1 MADNAVTGN
10 KVTGWALTDLS
21 GLNRNIGIGN
31 AFLGGNV
38 SLRVNN
44 VVIPISQLS
53 MTYGLNSI
61 PTATAIV
68 ALGRNARTQEP
79 SPIYSQI
86 DSIQQMAPVTVI
98 INGRLG
104 DWTAAG
110 TGGQKRAW
118 PTTNAVIF
126 VGYVS
131 GISYRRSAGRVSL
144 VINLINQLVDLTMS
158 SGASADVVP
167 GTPGDLLLPLLFEG
181 SGGTGVGTA
190 ASKFVE
196 ELPVDMDKDFSKG
209 ILKALHFV
217 SQTNQ
222 LQIHEAWCG
231 GRAAP
236 NPTNNKQ
243 ENKRAAQAIEG
254 TGFWYGIA
262 PFANKDYGQ
271 YIQPYPFQIHT
282 KGKNYTAE
290 RIGET
295 IASSI
300 LGTSMW
306 NMLIMSLLPS
316 FGCAVVPI
324 AQTAFIAPILPMSKV
339 AAKAIEPDEYVDFNF
354 SMMSQR
360 PLYGVAVMSN
370 YVLGS
375 LSSGDPNSPAS
386 QLLSDEEQKM
396 CVGAS
401 FTAKANNDSTLN
413 DGMWMFVRAP
423 SWMDDWTNFDPEAA
437 DGQAA
442 VNNMLNNPA
451 HDATGANQPA
461 AKRDPNAEVPAWND
475 VMKKYAQLIY
485 AENALRDRGGVLV
498 GKLRFDISP
507 GTTLKIRCEGDIQS
521 QGVDSLATNLYGMV
535 TQVTVSINAEQAAAT
550 TTFEL
555 SHLRTE
561 AENESPRF
569 SMLSHPFFPKHFEY
583 APLVPALTVQ

>member
-1 MADNAVTGN
+1 
-10 KVTGWALTDLS
+10 
-21 GLNRNIGIGN
+21 
-31 AFLGGNV
+31 
-38 SLRVNN
+38 
-44 VVIPISQLS
+44 

-68 ALGRNARTQEP
+68 ALGRNARTQQP
-79 SPIYSQI
+79 SAVYSQI
-86 DSIQQMAPVTVI
+86 ENIKQMAPVTVI
-98 INGRLG
+98 VNGQLG
-104 DWTAAG
+104 DWQAAG
-110 TGGQKRAW
+110 TGGQKRSW
-118 PTTNAVIF
+118 PVTNAVIF

-131 GISYRRSAGRVSL
+131 GTSYRRSAGRVSL

-167 GTPGDLLLPLLFEG
+167 GTPGDLLLPLLAEG
-181 SGGTGVGTA
+181 SGGEGVGTS
-190 ASKFVE
+190 ASKFVS
-196 ELPVDMDKDFSKG
+196 ELPADMDKDFSKG

-217 SQTNQ
+217 SRQNQ

-236 NPTNNKQ
+236 SPTNNKQ
-243 ENKRAAQAIEG
+243 ENRRAAQAIEG
-254 TGFWYGIA
+254 TGLWYGVE
-262 PFANKDYGQ
+262 PFAAKAYGR

-282 KGKNYTAE
+282 NGKDYSAQ

-295 IASSI
+295 IASSM

-306 NMLIMSLLPS
+306 NMLILSLLPS

-324 AQTAFIAPILPMSKV
+324 AQTAFVAPILPMSQV

-360 PLYGVAVMSN
+360 PLYGVGIMSN
-370 YVLGS
+370 YVAGS
-375 LSSGDPNSPAS
+375 LSSGNPNDPAS
-386 QLLSDEEQKM
+386 QLPSANQNKM
-396 CVGAS
+396 CVGAA
-401 FTAKANNDSTLN
+401 FTAKADNGSELN

-423 SWMDDWTNFDPEAA
+423 SWMDDWVNFDPEAA
-437 DGQAA
+437 DGQSA

-451 HDATGANQPA
+451 HDAAGVDQA
-461 AKRDPNAEVPAWND
+461 ATRRDPGEEVSAWND
-475 VMKKYAQLIY
+475 VMYKYAQLIY

-507 GTTLKIRCEGDIQS
+507 GTTLKIRSEGDIQS
-521 QGVDSLATNLYGMV
+521 RGVDSLATNLYGMV

-569 SMLSHPFFPKHFEY
+569 SMLSHPFFPRHFEY
-583 APLVPALTVQ
+583 APLVPSLTVQ